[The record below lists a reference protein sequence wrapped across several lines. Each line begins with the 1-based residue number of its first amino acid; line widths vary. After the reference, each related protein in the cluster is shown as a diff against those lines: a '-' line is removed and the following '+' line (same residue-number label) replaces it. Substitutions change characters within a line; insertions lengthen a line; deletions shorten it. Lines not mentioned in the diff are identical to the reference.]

1 MKEKYDTRK
10 NIDTYMSLAHNFM
23 CTQISAKQGIK
34 QFGERAIVSMFKEF
48 QQLNNGPMPGKP
60 VLGPINNEELS
71 IEDRKKSL
79 AAVNLIKEN
88 DVERSRRGHVLM
100 GVYRKSI

>member
-1 MKEKYDTRK
+1 
-10 NIDTYMSLAHNFM
+10 
-23 CTQISAKQGIK
+23 
-34 QFGERAIVSMFKEF
+34 MFKEF

-60 VLGPINNEELS
+60 VLGPINNEALS